1 MALFGRQSRTSASMA
16 LALALAC
23 PTAALAWQPTKP
35 IQLIIGFAA
44 GGGSDVIARS
54 IVQGAQECFGQP
66 LVIVNKAGAAGT
78 IGAQEVANS
87 PPDGHT
93 LLLGGGS
100 ESTSVPAHRQ
110 TPYDPVKDFR
120 PIIRLSKG
128 SQYFVVSATSPYKT
142 MKDVV
147 EAARA
152 KPGQIAHGSSGVGS
166 LAHSIPLL
174 LGRRADVKFK
184 HVPFQG
190 GAPAI
195 QAVLAGQIDFTIA
208 GPDEMKGQVEA
219 GTLRVIGVAGAQRTQ
234 SYPDVAT
241 LKELGYD
248 VVVENMKGWVAPAGL
263 PDDIYQFHH
272 DCWKKAMDHPA
283 YKDFQARQGEGNAYL
298 DGPTFQ
304 QQMSDLFKSI
314 QAALKEGS

>member
-1 MALFGRQSRTSASMA
+1 MDPSALRSTLIKGVAVA
-16 LALALAC
+16 GLVLAC
-23 PTAALAWQPTKP
+23 PGLALAWQPTKP
-35 IQLIIGFAA
+35 IQLVIGFAP

-54 IVQGAQECFGQP
+54 IVEGAQACYSQP
-66 LVIVNKAGAAGT
+66 LVTVNKAGAAGT
-78 IGAQEVANS
+78 IAAQDVARS
-87 PPDGHT
+87 APDGHT

-128 SQYFVVSATSPYKT
+128 SQYFVVSATSPYQS
-142 MKDVV
+142 MKDVI
-147 EAARA
+147 EAAKA
-152 KPGQIAHGSSGVGS
+152 KPGQLAHGSSGVGS

-174 LGRRADVKFK
+174 LGRRAGVKFK
-184 HVPFQG
+184 HVPYQG

-195 QAVLAGQIDFTIA
+195 QAVLSGQLDFTIA

-219 GTLRVIGVAGAQRTQ
+219 GTLRVVAVSGENRTQ
-234 SYPDVAT
+234 SYPNVPT

-263 PDDIYQFHH
+263 PDDIYQHHH
-272 DCWKKAMDHPA
+272 DC
-283 YKDFQARQGEGNAYL
+283 
-298 DGPTFQ
+298 
-304 QQMSDLFKSI
+304 FK
-314 QAALKEGS
+314 